1 MTCIALFGTSADP
14 PHRGHAAVVT
24 WLARQFD
31 YVAVWAAENPFKT
44 GQTPLAQRF
53 RMLELML
60 GELPLPAGKVGLHP
74 EFSHRRSLVSIHR
87 AQQRWPGTQ
96 LVLVVGS
103 DLVTQLPSW
112 YRAEEIFA
120 AVNILV
126 FPRPGY
132 PLAPEALATLE
143 RYTQVEVAEIAE
155 RVEAASSSYRLA
167 HGHEELTP
175 SVQAYISEHQLY
187 QPAPHPPL

>member
-1 MTCIALFGTSADP
+1 MARIALFGTSADP

-44 GQTPLAQRF
+44 GQTPLKQRF

-60 GELPLPAGKVGLHP
+60 TELPLPEGKVGLHP
-74 EFSHRRSLVSIHR
+74 ELSHRRSLVSIHR
-87 AQQRWPGTQ
+87 AQEQWPGSQ
-96 LVLVVGS
+96 LVLVIGS
-103 DLVTQLPSW
+103 DLVTQLLSW

-120 AVNILV
+120 AVDILI

-132 PLAPEALATLE
+132 PITLE
-143 RYTQVEVAEIAE
+143 GLAALRRYTQVEVADITE
-155 RVEAASSSYRLA
+155 RVEAASSSYRLTS
-167 HGHEELTP
+167 GYEDLTP
-175 SVQAYISEHQLY
+175 AVQAYISEHHLY
-187 QPAPHPPL
+187 PTPQTSV